1 MAFPA
6 IELERL
12 QQEVGIDD
20 VELLVTVAQALA
32 KEAPICLENIEN
44 ALAERK
50 EQDLAIAAHT
60 LKGASR
66 VMMMSSV
73 AAVAQEVEMAGK
85 RCDFEAVTTHLATL
99 RHHVDEMLQAI
110 EQFVN
115 DNQAR

>member
-1 MAFPA
+1 MAFPS

-12 QQEVGIDD
+12 QQQFGIDD
-20 VELLVTVAQALA
+20 IELLVTVAQALA
-32 KEAPICLENIEN
+32 KEAPIGLGNIEN
-44 ALAERK
+44 ALSERN
-50 EQDLAIAAHT
+50 EQEIAIAAHT

-85 RCDFEAVTTHLATL
+85 RCDFEAVATHLVAL

-115 DNQAR
+115 DNQTR